1 MAEDFYDCIIHINKL
16 NFFDLTHIIYT
27 STIDGKVYIIPK
39 KTVFENSKVVT
50 VVPGNVSKNRLKFN
64 FDKCLYE
71 EQIIFLKSEFI
82 LFKFHQLFLYELK
95 TCELKNVYFFDLFDS
110 IIKISKINNEQF
122 VLLSINKI
130 LIVQL
135 KNNNNLEFKELLSFY
150 STPFFWYYDI
160 IYSKNNL
167 LILSSTYGIE
177 IWDINNSNIKKVQ
190 EFITG
195 NEFIL
200 EFNKD
205 YFITYGEENIN
216 IYCKIKGIK
225 SYQLLNIF
233 EGFEDIIN
241 LKKLNDNTIIFQTKR
256 NELYLIDM
264 NEMKTNKLF
273 FKKKFN
279 IFLFITIGNNIFITN
294 GKYIYIYNII
304 KKNKNFQYILIEIIE
319 GDFICNHL
327 YLNYLLLINN
337 NFNLVKNFKFNFNDY
352 FIEKDF
358 KGYKKII
365 TSEKNTILRNIH
377 ETFNGSKLKRFY
389 SLEDIII
396 SEIKDSLKIFQKPK
410 YNIENN
416 KKNYKIKKIKMEW
429 FKKNIQNHKKKFR

>member
-1 MAEDFYDCIIHINKL
+1 MNNIYTCIKLRIKL
-16 NFFDLTHIIYT
+16 NIWDIM
-27 STIDGKVYIIPK
+27 K
-39 KTVFENSKVVT
+39 KLNENQKKGELINSEKISKY
-50 VVPGNVSKNRLKFN
+50 RLKFN

-122 VLLSINKI
+122 LLLSFNKI

-150 STPFFWYYDI
+150 SNPFFRYYDI

-167 LILSSTYGIE
+167 LILSSSYGIE

-190 EFITG
+190 EFTG

-205 YFITYGEENIN
+205 YFITYGFENIN

-241 LKKLNDNTIIFQTKR
+241 LKKLNDNTIIFQTKI

-304 KKNKNFQYILIEIIE
+304 KKNKYFQSILIEIIE

-337 NFNLVKNFKFNFNDY
+337 NFSLVKNFEFNFNDY

>member
-1 MAEDFYDCIIHINKL
+1 MNNIYTCIKLRIKL
-16 NFFDLTHIIYT
+16 NIWDIM
-27 STIDGKVYIIPK
+27 K
-39 KTVFENSKVVT
+39 KLNENQKKGELINSEKISKY
-50 VVPGNVSKNRLKFN
+50 RLKFN

-71 EQIIFLKSEFI
+71 EQIILLKSEFI
-82 LFKFHQLFLYELK
+82 LFKFHHLFLYELK

-122 VLLSINKI
+122 VLLSEKEI
-130 LIVQL
+130 LIIQL
-135 KNNNNLEFKELLSFY
+135 KNNYNIEIKQVLFSYFYY
-150 STPFFWYYDI
+150 STYFMCLDI

-167 LILSSTYGIE
+167 LILSSSYGIE
-177 IWDINNSNIKKVQ
+177 IWDINNSNIKQVQ
-190 EFITG
+190 GFI
-195 NEFIL
+195 NFNQFIL

-205 YFITYGEENIN
+205 YFITYGFKSIK

-233 EGFEDIIN
+233 EGFEDIIK

-304 KKNKNFQYILIEIIE
+304 KKNKYFECILIEKIK

-337 NFNLVKNFKFNFNDY
+337 NFNLAKNFKLNFNDY

>member
-1 MAEDFYDCIIHINKL
+1 MNNIYTCINFSIKHNILLLWAIMKKL
-16 NFFDLTHIIYT
+16 NENQ
-27 STIDGKVYIIPK
+27 K
-39 KTVFENSKVVT
+39 KGELINSEKI
-50 VVPGNVSKNRLKFN
+50 SKYRLKFN

-95 TCELKNVYFFDLFDS
+95 TCELKNVYFFDS
-110 IIKISKINNEQF
+110 IIKICKINNEQF
-122 VLLSINKI
+122 VLLSKKEI
-130 LIVQL
+130 LIIQL
-135 KNNNNLEFKELLSFY
+135 KNNYNLEIKQKIFSYFTY
-150 STPFFWYYDI
+150 FDI

-167 LILSSTYGIE
+167 LILSSSYGIE

-190 EFITG
+190 EFI
-195 NEFIL
+195 NFNQFIL

-205 YFITYGEENIN
+205 YFITYGEDDIN

-233 EGFEDIIN
+233 EGFEDIIK

-294 GKYIYIYNII
+294 GKYIYIHNII
-304 KKNKNFQYILIEIIE
+304 KKNKYFECILIEKIK

-337 NFNLVKNFKFNFNDY
+337 YFDLVKNFKFNFNDY

>member
-1 MAEDFYDCIIHINKL
+1 MENDFYDSINSFLLYTK
-16 NFFDLTHIIYT
+16 TIKKIY
-27 STIDGKVYIIPK
+27 SKVYIIPK

-50 VVPGNVSKNRLKFN
+50 VVPENISKYRLKFN

-71 EQIIFLKSEFI
+71 EQIILLKSEFI
-82 LFKFHQLFLYELK
+82 LFKFHHLFLYELK
-95 TCELKNVYFFDLFDS
+95 TCELKNVYFFDLFDL

-122 VLLSINKI
+122 VLLSFNKI

-150 STPFFWYYDI
+150 STPFFYYDI

-167 LILSSTYGIE
+167 LILSSSYGIE
-177 IWDINNSNIKKVQ
+177 IWDINNSNIKQVQ
-190 EFITG
+190 GFI
-195 NEFIL
+195 NFNQFIL

-205 YFITYGEENIN
+205 YFITYGEENIK
-216 IYCKIKGIK
+216 IYIKIKGIK

-304 KKNKNFQYILIEIIE
+304 KKNKYFQSILIEIIE

-337 NFNLVKNFKFNFNDY
+337 NFSLVKNFKFNFNDY

>member
-1 MAEDFYDCIIHINKL
+1 MKKL
-16 NFFDLTHIIYT
+16 NENQ
-27 STIDGKVYIIPK
+27 K
-39 KTVFENSKVVT
+39 KGELINSEKI
-50 VVPGNVSKNRLKFN
+50 SKYRLKFN

-71 EQIIFLKSEFI
+71 EQIILLKSEFI
-82 LFKFHQLFLYELK
+82 LFKFHHLFLYELK
-95 TCELKNVYFFDLFDS
+95 TCELKNVYFFDS
-110 IIKISKINNEQF
+110 IIKICKINNEQF
-122 VLLSINKI
+122 VLLSEKEI
-130 LIVQL
+130 LIIQL
-135 KNNNNLEFKELLSFY
+135 KNNYNIEIKQVLFSYFYY
-150 STPFFWYYDI
+150 STYFMCLDI

-167 LILSSTYGIE
+167 LILSSSYGIE
-177 IWDINNSNIKKVQ
+177 IWDINNSNIKQVQ
-190 EFITG
+190 GFI
-195 NEFIL
+195 NFNQFIL

-205 YFITYGEENIN
+205 YFITYGEENIK
-216 IYCKIKGIK
+216 IYIKIKGIK

-304 KKNKNFQYILIEIIE
+304 KKNKYFECILIEKIK

-337 NFNLVKNFKFNFNDY
+337 NFSLVKNFKFNFNDY

>member
-1 MAEDFYDCIIHINKL
+1 MVTELASKISKNKLKL
-16 NFFDLTHIIYT
+16 NFDT
-27 STIDGKVYIIPK
+27 
-39 KTVFENSKVVT
+39 
-50 VVPGNVSKNRLKFN
+50 
-64 FDKCLYE
+64 CLYE
-71 EQIIFLKSEFI
+71 EQIILLKSKLI
-82 LFKFHQLFLYELK
+82 LFNYKYLFLYELK
-95 TCELKNVYFFDLFDS
+95 TCELKNVFSFDS
-110 IIKISKINNEQF
+110 IIKICKINNEQF
-122 VLLSINKI
+122 VLLSEKEI
-130 LIVQL
+130 LIIQL
-135 KNNNNLEFKELLSFY
+135 KNNYNIEIKQVLFSYFYY
-150 STPFFWYYDI
+150 STYFMCLDI

-167 LILSSTYGIE
+167 LILSSLYGIE

-190 EFITG
+190 GFI
-195 NEFIL
+195 NFNQFIL

-205 YFITYGEENIN
+205 YFITYGFKSIK
-216 IYCKIKGIK
+216 IYIKIKGIK
-225 SYQLLNIF
+225 FYQLLNIF

-304 KKNKNFQYILIEIIE
+304 KKNKYFQSILIEIIE

-337 NFNLVKNFKFNFNDY
+337 NFSLVKNFKFNFNDY